1 MINIQSEDS
10 PNLSDVSDGELME
23 LLVPSQTS
31 SRRMLVMWL
40 YLRTHRRRSL
50 EEFDQILTSLAEKE
64 LQRRAGN

>member
-1 MINIQSEDS
+1 MSNIANEDS

-40 YLRTHRRRSL
+40 YLRTRRRHPL
-50 EEFDQILTSLAEKE
+50 EEFDHILTSLAEKE

>member
-1 MINIQSEDS
+1 MSNIATEDF
-10 PNLSDVSDGELME
+10 PNFSDVSDGELME

-40 YLRTHRRRSL
+40 YLRTRRWRSL
-50 EEFDQILTSLAEKE
+50 EEFDQVLTSLAEKE